1 MQARRWVLFFILLLT
16 PFFVKAE
23 TEERVKV
30 AEDIKYFKTT
40 TVLSNSEV
48 MRAGNLGE
56 VSSLTTEITE
66 EEYNSVD
73 TSTANTNSSRG
84 LISHEIE
91 TTYKRL
97 ATTMYSGSIYFTYV
111 TTLNWKLIPSTR
123 SYDIIGIGHYATVQ
137 IDGNVRFDQN
147 YCRSANDCYNSTSY
161 YGPTFVNGAA
171 AMFKVPSGTLT
182 SLEQIIEI
190 DVEKAVD
197 YTIYEQ
203 IAVGDYSHA
212 TSSISY
218 SNAQNFH
225 IDCGGVR
232 LDSSIEDY
240 YDDIGETTA
249 TWTGSW

>member
-1 MQARRWVLFFILLLT
+1 MQVRRWVLFSILLLT

-30 AEDIKYFKTT
+30 AEDIKYFKTVT
-40 TVLSNSEV
+40 ILSNSEV
-48 MRAGNLGE
+48 MRTGNLGE

-73 TSTANTNSSRG
+73 TSTDNTISPRG
-84 LISHEIE
+84 LISEAVE

-97 ATTMYSGSIYFTYV
+97 ATTMYSGTRLFTYE

-123 SYDIIGIGHYATVQ
+123 SYDIIGIGHYATVR
-137 IDGNVRFDQN
+137 IDGNVRFWQN
-147 YCRSANDCYNSTSY
+147 YCRSANQCYTSSTY
-161 YGPTFVNGAA
+161 YGPSYVNGAA
-171 AMFKVPSGTLT
+171 AIFKVPTGTLT

-190 DVEKAVD
+190 DVEKAVSS
-197 YTIYEQ
+197 TIYEQ
-203 IAVGDYSHA
+203 IAVGDYAHA
-212 TSSISY
+212 TSSISET
-218 SNAQNFH
+218 NAQRLYV
-225 IDCGGVR
+225 DCGGIR

-240 YDDIGETTA
+240 YDVIAETTA